1 MNNYQLT
8 IKEVLYIIKTSR
20 NYGKKSSA
28 KLHTIT
34 VKELIRD
41 VLNLKYTLDIVS
53 TELNSVVRVKMDND
67 MLAILEAI
75 EYIEDTEEIISLL
88 SNNDTSVK
96 GLSKLPKPRLVEIF
110 LRLENLMY
118 RIEDILEVTNND

>member
-34 VKELIRD
+34 VKELITD
-41 VLNLKYTLDIVS
+41 VLNLKYTIDIIL
-53 TELNSVVRVKMDND
+53 TELNSVDRVKMNNY
-67 MLAILEAI
+67 MLAILEAV
-75 EYIEDTEEIISLL
+75 EYIEDTQEIISSL
-88 SNNDTSVK
+88 SNKDTSAK